1 VESVTFIKFNEFS
14 FIEIC
19 WRPDECQAGFW
30 GWGGR
35 DKNISQH
42 DRQIS
47 PLLVESAG
55 ITGACCH
62 VQLLK
67 GLGEIQMQDLMLP

>member
-1 VESVTFIKFNEFS
+1 MESVTFIKFNEFS

-35 DKNISQH
+35 DRKGKGT
-42 DRQIS
+42 
-47 PLLVESAG
+47 A
-55 ITGACCH
+55 
-62 VQLLK
+62 
-67 GLGEIQMQDLMLP
+67 GLGGGEERVGVVGGEL